1 MATIATST
9 TVPNAS
15 FFTTCSLFVRLCVAP
30 LQHHRHAG
38 EGRHPVPLVIPAK
51 AEASIVPFPRLRA
64 KVPVGRMGGTLR
76 RSSQVPPS
84 PGAACHH
91 GALSHGWQLY
101 PRAGEGKI
109 TCPF

>member
-15 FFTTCSLFVRLCVAP
+15 FFTACSLFVRLCVAP

-64 KVPVGRMGGTLR
+64 KVPVGRMGEPCDNRRKCRPHPALR
-76 RSSQVPPS
+76 
-84 PGAACHH
+84 ATTELLAM
-91 GALSHGWQLY
+91 
-101 PRAGEGKI
+101 AGSCTRERE
-109 TCPF
+109 